1 MKVTDVRHYAVDAGG
16 NKNWVFVKVET
27 DTGIHG
33 WGEAYTF
40 VERHKSIQLYVEAL
54 ARHLEGRNPL
64 HIKNFLVS
72 AYVDFGGRRPSMD
85 LLSARSAVEQALW
98 DIAGKSFDQPVYNL
112 LGGPVRESVRV
123 YANGWSGGAKS
134 PSDLARQAEET
145 LKLGFDALKFDPFPA
160 LWRDSLSPE
169 EESLAVARVAAVRE
183 AVGARTDILIEA
195 HRRFDPMTATR
206 MEAKLSK
213 YDPFWY
219 EEPVDVENLSA
230 LVEVRNAS
238 STPIVTGETL
248 YTKDEFVPV
257 LMSRA
262 ADILNPDVGACG
274 IVELLEI
281 GSMADAHR
289 VRMAP
294 HDFNSVTLGLASTIQ
309 VAACL
314 PNFLIAEYFVNAVEG
329 SDAISLGRFP
339 VKDGRIALPQ
349 GAGLGI
355 DLDED
360 AVRARTA
367 TEARGRLMPPVY
379 ISD

>member
-1 MKVTDVRHYAVDAGG
+1 MKVTNVRSYGVDGG
-16 NKNWVFVKVET
+16 GRKNWLFVKVET
-27 DTGIHG
+27 DAGIHG

-40 VERHKSIQLYVEAL
+40 VERDKSIQLYVEAM

-64 HIKNFLVS
+64 HIKSFLLS

-85 LLSARSAVEQALW
+85 LLSARSALEQALW
-98 DIAGKSFDQPVYNL
+98 DIVGKSFDQPVYNL

-123 YANGWSGGAKS
+123 YANGWAHGATS
-134 PSDLARQAEET
+134 PSDLANQAEQT
-145 LKLGFDALKFDPFPA
+145 LRLGFDALKLDPFPE
-160 LWRDSLSPE
+160 LWRDTLSPE
-169 EESLAVARVAAVRE
+169 EESLAVARIAAVRE
-183 AVGARTDILIEA
+183 AVGPKVDILIEA
-195 HRRFDPMTATR
+195 HRRFDSMTATR

-219 EEPVDVENLSA
+219 EEPVDVENLDSLA
-230 LVEVRNAS
+230 EVRRAS

-257 LMSRA
+257 LTSRA

-274 IVELLEI
+274 IAGLLEI
-281 GSMADAHR
+281 GSLADAYR
-289 VRMAP
+289 VKMAP

-314 PNFLIAEYFVNAVEG
+314 PNFLIAEYFVNAIEG
-329 SDAISLGRFP
+329 SDSVSIGRFS
-339 VKDGRIALPQ
+339 VEDGRIALPQ
-349 GAGLGI
+349 GPGLGI

-360 AVRARTA
+360 AVRARPT
-367 TEARGRLMPPVY
+367 TGSRGRPMPALY
-379 ISD
+379 IGG